1 MSPRVSILVPCYNE
15 AGTIGHLLQAI
26 CQQDFLLNE
35 LEVVVADGRSTDGTR
50 EAILAFGREHPEL
63 PLRVIDNPARS
74 IPAALNRA
82 WRAAEGEILVR
93 LDAHCVPRQDYVSRC
108 VTALQTTSAANVG
121 GLWLIE
127 AGADTWLARS
137 IAAAAADPLG
147 AGDAR
152 YRTGGAPG
160 PVDTVPFGAFRRQWL
175 ERVGGYDESLL
186 TNEDYDLNWRLRQVG
201 GVIWF
206 DPSIRCVYFARSR
219 LRDLARQYSRY
230 GFWKARMLLRHPNSL
245 RWRQAIPAAFV
256 LGTLTLL
263 LLGLWLPTAWA
274 VLSAG
279 WLFYLLVLL
288 GRGFLLAW
296 GKRRP
301 SLVLGLPLS
310 LSVIHLAWGSAFL
323 VGLVSGLSTHA
334 GNGS

>member
-1 MSPRVSILVPCYNE
+1 MTARVSILVPCYNE
-15 AGTIGHLLQAI
+15 ARTIGRLLQAVY
-26 CQQDFLLNE
+26 QQDFPLNE
-35 LEVVVADGRSTDGTR
+35 LEVVVADGQSTDGTR
-50 EAILAFGREHPEL
+50 AAILAFSREHPQL

-93 LDAHCVPRQDYVSRC
+93 LDAHSAPRQDYVSRC
-108 VTALQTTSAANVG
+108 VTALHTTSAANVG
-121 GLWLIE
+121 GLWLVE

-137 IAAAAADPLG
+137 IAAAAADTLG

-160 PVDTVPFGAFRRQWL
+160 AVDTVPFGVFRRQWL

-186 TNEDYDLNWRLRQVG
+186 TNEDYDLNWRLRQTG

-230 GFWKARMLLRHPNSL
+230 GFWKARMLLRHPTSL

-256 LGTLTLL
+256 LGTITLL
-263 LLGLWLPTAWA
+263 FLGLWSPTAWA
-274 VLSAG
+274 VLIAG
-279 WLFYLLVLL
+279 WLLYLLVLL
-288 GRGFLLAW
+288 ARGFVLAW
-296 GKRRP
+296 RQRRP
-301 SLVLGLPLS
+301 SLLLGLPLS
-310 LSVIHLAWGSAFL
+310 LSIMHLAWGSAFL
-323 VGLVSGLSTHA
+323 VGLVSGLFAHA